1 MNEAVKWIGGS
12 TVVAVVL
19 LGSMIVAGRALEA
32 QEIDPNAWLADA
44 AEPAPAATVAAAPAP
59 APAPQPFMIRRILP
73 IEGPIKYGEWHWD
86 ESGAPAEGPI
96 VITVDL
102 EARVLSVF
110 RDGYEIGATAVML
123 GTDEHPTPTGVFPIL
138 AKERHNVSEEYG
150 NAPMPWTL
158 RLTNDGVAIH
168 GGAAVER
175 GWASHGCIGTPNEF
189 VSRLFAIART
199 GDRVIIT
206 RGQRATVG
214 TPLA

>member
-1 MNEAVKWIGGS
+1 MPNPSPRTLWTGTSLALASAAFVS
-12 TVVAVVL
+12 TMVL
-19 LGSMIVAGRALEA
+19 LQGLPSRDGATPPVERIALA
-32 QEIDPNAWLADA
+32 PK
-44 AEPAPAATVAAAPAP
+44 PAPEPVDPR
-59 APAPQPFMIRRILP
+59 FVVKRILP

-86 ESGAPAEGPI
+86 ESGAPTEGPL

-102 EARVLSVF
+102 EARVMSVF

-123 GTDEHPTPTGVFPIL
+123 GTDEYPTPLGIFPIIS
-138 AKERHNVSEEYG
+138 KERHNVSETYG

-168 GGAAVER
+168 GGSQVER
-175 GWASHGCIGTPNEF
+175 GWASHGCIGTPDPF
-189 VSRLFAIART
+189 VSRLFSIAKP

-206 RGQRATVG
+206 RGKKAEIG